1 MDIMTQNQRSQ
12 LASRLTISR
21 CAIALVAAMT
31 AVIPRPVNARDETP
45 TAEEKEACMEDVF
58 RLCSSHIPDRTAITA
73 CLRSKQASLSQRCRY
88 VISVR
93 DTSKKSSDSK

>member
-1 MDIMTQNQRSQ
+1 MTQNQRTQ
-12 LASRLTISR
+12 LTSRLKIYH
-21 CAIALVAAMT
+21 CAIALVVAMT
-31 AVIPRPVNARDETP
+31 AVIPGPVNARDQTP

-73 CLRSKQASLSQRCRY
+73 CLRSKQASLSQQCRY

>member
-1 MDIMTQNQRSQ
+1 MTQYQRSQ
-12 LASRLTISR
+12 STSRLTICH
-21 CAIALVAAMT
+21 CASALVVAMT
-31 AVIPRPVNARDETP
+31 AVIPGPVNARDQTP

-93 DTSKKSSDSK
+93 DTGKKSSDSK

>member
-1 MDIMTQNQRSQ
+1 MTQRTQ
-12 LASRLTISR
+12 LTSRLTIYC
-21 CAIALVAAMT
+21 CATALAVAMT
-31 AVIPRPVNARDETP
+31 AVMPGLVNARDQTP

-73 CLRSKQASLSQRCRY
+73 CLKSRQASLSQQCRY

-93 DTSKKSSDSK
+93 DTGKKSTDSK